1 MNVKTGGSG
10 EILPMAKVL
19 NRCYG
24 VPALLLLKYGR
35 EDGKTTD
42 CRDFRL
48 LKIPWAH
55 HGRKWLHSLCNEIP
69 IDCEKAGARRC
80 TCSGSPVKS
89 CPVRRCD
96 RGFLWKSFRCRILIR
111 WFNHP
116 MYTESPYRL
125 SIVQILFKN
134 CIQNRENST
143 ALFSLKSL
151 SIHM

>member
-48 LKIPWAH
+48 LKIPWTH
-55 HGRKWLHSLCNEIP
+55 HGRKWLHSLCNEILL
-69 IDCEKAGARRC
+69 DYAKAGTEKAA
-80 TCSGSPVKS
+80 SALNP
-89 CPVRRCD
+89 
-96 RGFLWKSFRCRILIR
+96 
-111 WFNHP
+111 
-116 MYTESPYRL
+116 L
-125 SIVQILFKN
+125 SKV
-134 CIQNRENST
+134 
-143 ALFSLKSL
+143 AL
-151 SIHM
+151 